1 MTRKLTPT
9 TKQNA
14 ISGKETLVG
23 YATWNESSSTYATT
37 YTVLPGV
44 TTIGAPTVTVNDIDQ
59 TCIAEDSKRTIA
71 GVSEG
76 GDVTIVFHKYTGDA
90 TQKDFFDLAQSQET
104 VKICYEYQD
113 ESTCEFELQLKTSQ
127 FSGDPSMDETLKL
140 EVTGNVQGKPTYTLK

>member
-1 MTRKLTPT
+1 MTRQLTPP

-23 YATWNESSSTYATT
+23 YATYDSSTSSYGA
-37 YTVLPGV
+37 YTVIPGV

-59 TCIAEDSKRTIA
+59 TCIGEDSKRTIA

-76 GDVTIVFHKYTGDA
+76 GEVTIVFHKYTGDL
-90 TQKDFFDLAQSQET
+90 TQKAFFEKAQEKAT
-104 VKICYEYQD
+104 VKMCYEYQD
-113 ESTCEFELQLKTSQ
+113 ESTCEFEMQLKTAQ

-140 EVTGNVQGKPTYTLK
+140 EVTGKVQGNPTYTLK